1 MESHPTGI
9 STAPLCWLLRLF
21 PKRFRDR
28 FGGDLCLAVSDRM
41 AAARTQS
48 LWAAVRLFVAE
59 FWGLLVSAARMRFAS
74 RPRTTISAAPR
85 GPDGPRR
92 KDLLMQSL
100 IQDIRYG
107 LRSFAR
113 NPGFTAVVVGT
124 LALGIGANTAVF
136 SVVNGVL
143 LKPLPYEQPDRLVS
157 VYTRFL
163 PESGFD
169 FNQFSLD
176 PREFQDYR
184 EQSESMEVVG
194 FYWTGSTTLTGVD
207 ERAEELRTTAVS
219 AGVFRALRVSPL
231 LGRAFID
238 DDNAPN
244 APAVAILEYD
254 FWQTR
259 FGGDP
264 GVVGR
269 TIFLSRRP
277 VEVIGVMPEGFDFGT
292 RDLAMWRPATIDP
305 AIPATRRSSHYGYGI
320 ARLAPGVTLEAAEA
334 EMTTLMAGWRD
345 EFPNIHTGHFLF
357 LMPLVEDVVG
367 NITQPLLLLMGAV
380 VFVLLIVCAN
390 VANLVLARGEN
401 RGTELAIRTAMG
413 AGRARVAQQLVTEG
427 VLLALAGGAL
437 GILLAVRGVPFMLA
451 LGGTAI
457 PRSSGVALDLPVLVF
472 GAALTGL
479 AGVLFGIIPA
489 WHVGGTD
496 LQSALKDGS
505 RGSSDGGTRMTFR
518 RILVGA
524 EFALSV
530 LLVIGAGLLV
540 RSFGE
545 LLKVDPG
552 FRTQGT
558 FVARVS
564 LPSQAYPDDEQVLSF
579 YTGLLERVRALPGV
593 TSAGTSTWLPLQGSS
608 VNDFEIE
615 GREPRSQGD
624 LARNGIF
631 VAAGP
636 SFFETM
642 GMTLERGRL
651 IEERDRLGTTSV
663 VLINEKLASEFWRE
677 EDPLGERI
685 RMVGLGEE
693 WATIVGIVGNVRG
706 DGFAQDPDGAYFLA
720 AAQTPA
726 TMGSARRTMWL
737 TVRTDLA
744 PLTLARPIEAIIS
757 ELDSNLPLTRIQT
770 VTDLVNR
777 SMAQPK
783 FTMVLL
789 GAFAT
794 LAMMLAAVG
803 IYSVMSY
810 SVARRNREIGIRMA
824 LGAAGQD
831 VLRMVVREA
840 MGPALIG
847 LGIGAAAALG
857 VTRLMSSLLY
867 GVSPADPTTFGSV
880 AVIFVGVAL
889 VSCAIPAL
897 RATRVDPM
905 ESMRTE

>member
-1 MESHPTGI
+1 MESNPTNRA
-9 STAPLCWLLRLF
+9 TVPLRWLLRLF
-21 PKRFRDR
+21 PKPFSD
-28 FGGDLCLAVSDRM
+28 FYGADLCLAVSDRM
-41 AAARTQS
+41 AATRTHS
-48 LWAAVRLFVAE
+48 LWAAVRLYVAE
-59 FWGLLVSAARMRFAS
+59 FWGLSVSAARMHVAS
-74 RPRTTISAAPR
+74 RPPAKQTSAAPR

-92 KDLLMQSL
+92 KDQLMQSL
-100 IQDIRYG
+100 RQDILYG

-143 LKPLPYEQPDRLVS
+143 LKPLPFEQPDRLVS

-169 FNQFSLD
+169 FNSFALD

-184 EQSESMEVVG
+184 EQSRSMEEMG
-194 FYWTGSTTLTGVD
+194 FYWTGSTTLTGIGD
-207 ERAEELRTTAVS
+207 RAEELRITAVS

-231 LGRAFID
+231 LGRAFVD
-238 DDNAPN
+238 DDNVPN

-264 GVVGR
+264 AVVGR

-277 VEVIGVMPEGFDFGT
+277 VEVVGVMPEGFDFGT
-292 RDLAMWRPATIDP
+292 RDLAMWQPATIDP
-305 AIPATRRSSHYGYGI
+305 TIPPTRRMSHYGTGI

-334 EMTTLMAGWRD
+334 EMKTLMAGWRE
-345 EFPNIHTGHFLF
+345 EFPDVHTGHFLF
-357 LMPLVEDVVG
+357 LLPLVEDVVG
-367 NITQPLLLLMGAV
+367 DIKQPLFLLMGAV

-390 VANLVLARGEN
+390 VANIVLARGEN
-401 RGTELAIRTAMG
+401 RGTELAIRTALG

-427 VLLALAGGAL
+427 VLLALLGGTL
-437 GILLAVRGVPFMLA
+437 GVLLAVWGVPFMLA

-457 PRSSGVALDLPVLVF
+457 PRSSTVALDLPVLAF
-472 GAALTGL
+472 GAALTGM

-496 LQSALKDGS
+496 VQGALKDGG
-505 RGSSDGGTRMTFR
+505 RGSSDGGARMTFR
-518 RILVGA
+518 RILVGT

-540 RSFGE
+540 RSFAE
-545 LLKVDPG
+545 LLNVDPG
-552 FRTQGT
+552 FRTEGT
-558 FVARVS
+558 MVARVS
-564 LPSQAYPDDEQVLSF
+564 LPSQAYPDDDNVLGF

-593 TSAGTSTWLPLQGSS
+593 TSAATSVWLPMQGAS
-608 VNDFEIE
+608 VLDFQIE
-615 GREPRSQGD
+615 GREPRGQGE
-624 LARNGIF
+624 LARNGTF
-631 VAAGP
+631 VVADGA
-636 SFFETM
+636 FFETI
-642 GMTLERGRL
+642 GMLLKRGRVFDDS
-651 IEERDRLGTTSV
+651 DRMGTTPV
-663 VLINEKLASEFWRE
+663 ALINEKLASEFWPN
-677 EDPLGERI
+677 EDPIGTRMRLGQS
-685 RMVGLGEE
+685 E
-693 WATIVGIVGNVRG
+693 WSTIVGIVGDVRG
-706 DGFAQDPDGAYFLA
+706 GGLGHEPDGAYFLP
-720 AAQTPA
+720 AAQAPA
-726 TMGSARRTMWL
+726 SVGSAMRTMWL

-757 ELDSNLPLTRIQT
+757 ELDSNLPLTRIQSIA
-770 VTDLVNR
+770 DIVNR
-777 SMAQPK
+777 SVAQPK

-803 IYSVMSY
+803 IYGVMSY

-824 LGAAGQD
+824 LGAAGQH

-867 GVSPADPTTFGSV
+867 GVSPADPITFASV
-880 AVIFVGVAL
+880 AATLIGVAL

>member
-1 MESHPTGI
+1 MESHPTGM
-9 STAPLCWLLRLF
+9 STVPLRWLLRLF
-21 PKRFRDR
+21 PKPFRER
-28 FGGDLCLAVSDRM
+28 YGADLCLAVSDRM

-59 FWGLLVSAARMRFAS
+59 FWGLSVSAARMRFAS
-74 RPRTTISAAPR
+74 RPSTIISPAPR
-85 GPDGPRR
+85 GPHGPRR
-92 KDLLMQSL
+92 KDVLMQSL

-113 NPGFTAVVVGT
+113 NPGFTAIVVGT

-169 FNQFSLD
+169 FNQFALD

-184 EQSESMEVVG
+184 EQSESMEEVG
-194 FYWTGSTTLTGVD
+194 FYWSGSTTLTGIGD
-207 ERAEELRTTAVS
+207 GAEELRTTAVS
-219 AGVFRALRVSPL
+219 ASVFRTLRVLPL
-231 LGRAFID
+231 LGRAFVD

-259 FGGDP
+259 FGGDAA
-264 GVVGR
+264 VVGR

-277 VEVIGVMPEGFDFGT
+277 VEVVGVMPEGFAFGT

-305 AIPATRRSSHYGYGI
+305 ARPARQRQSHYGAGI
-320 ARLAPGVTLEAAEA
+320 ARLAPGVTLKAAEA
-334 EMTTLMAGWRD
+334 EMMTLMAGWRE
-345 EFPNIHTGHFLF
+345 EFPDIHTGHFLI
-357 LMPLVEDVVG
+357 LLPLVEDVVG

-437 GILLAVRGVPFMLA
+437 GVLLAVQGVPFMLA

-457 PRSSGVALDLPVLVF
+457 PRSSAVALDLPVLVF

-489 WHVGGTD
+489 WRMGGTD
-496 LQSALKDGS
+496 LQSALKDGG

-518 RILVGA
+518 RLLVA
-524 EFALSV
+524 TEFALSV

-545 LLKVDPG
+545 LLNVDPG
-552 FRTQGT
+552 FRTEGT
-558 FVARVS
+558 LVARVS

-579 YTGLLERVRALPGV
+579 YTSLLERVRALPGV
-593 TSAGTSTWLPLQGSS
+593 TSAGTSTWLPLRGSS

-624 LARNGIF
+624 LAQNGIF

-651 IEERDRLGTTSV
+651 IDERDRLGTTSV

-685 RMVGLGEE
+685 RMVGLGE

-744 PLTLARPIEAIIS
+744 PLTLARPIEAIVS

-794 LAMMLAAVG
+794 LAMMLAAIG
-803 IYSVMSY
+803 IYGVMSY
-810 SVARRNREIGIRMA
+810 SVARRNREIGIRIA
-824 LGAAGQD
+824 LGAAGQQ

-857 VTRLMSSLLY
+857 GTRMMSSLLY

>member
-1 MESHPTGI
+1 MESHPTNM
-9 STAPLCWLLRLF
+9 STVPLRWLLRLF
-21 PKRFRDR
+21 PKPFRDR
-28 FGGDLCLAVSDRM
+28 YGADLCLAVSDRM
-41 AAARTQS
+41 AATRTQS

-59 FWGLLVSAARMRFAS
+59 FWGLSVSAARMRFAS
-74 RPRTTISAAPR
+74 RPPNKISAALR

-92 KDLLMQSL
+92 KDVLMQSL
-100 IQDIRYG
+100 IQDIQYG

-157 VYTRFL
+157 MYTRFL

-169 FNQFSLD
+169 FNSFSLD

-184 EQSESMEVVG
+184 EQSESMEEVG
-194 FYWTGSTTLTGVD
+194 FYWSGSTTLTGID
-207 ERAEELRTTAVS
+207 HRAEELRMTAVS

-231 LGRAFID
+231 LGRAFVD

-244 APAVAILEYD
+244 ARAVAILEYD

-277 VEVIGVMPEGFDFGT
+277 VEVVGVMHEGFAFGT
-292 RDLAMWRPATIDP
+292 RDLAMWQPATIDP
-305 AIPATRRSSHYGYGI
+305 TLPATQRLSHYGTGI

-334 EMTTLMAGWRD
+334 EMATLMAGWRE

-367 NITQPLLLLMGAV
+367 NIKQPLLLLMGAV

-390 VANLVLARGEN
+390 VANVVLARGEN

-427 VLLALAGGAL
+427 VLLALLGGAL
-437 GILLAVRGVPFMLA
+437 GILLAMRGVPFMLA
-451 LGGTAI
+451 LGGNAI
-457 PRSSGVALDLPVLVF
+457 PRSSAVALDLPVLVF

-496 LQSALKDGS
+496 LQGALKDGG

-518 RILVGA
+518 RILVGT

-545 LLKVDPG
+545 LLNVDPG
-552 FRTQGT
+552 FRTEGT
-558 FVARVS
+558 LVARVS
-564 LPSQAYPDDEQVLSF
+564 LPSQAYPEDEQVLGF
-579 YTGLLERVRALPGV
+579 YTDLLERVRALPGV
-593 TSAGTSTWLPLQGSS
+593 TSAATSVWLPLQGAS
-608 VNDFEIE
+608 VIDFQIE
-615 GREPRSQGD
+615 GREPRGQGE
-624 LARNGIF
+624 LARNGTF
-631 VAAGP
+631 VVADGA
-636 SFFETM
+636 FFETM
-642 GMTLERGRL
+642 GIALKRGRMYDA
-651 IEERDRLGTTSV
+651 RDRMGTTPV
-663 VLINEKLASEFWRE
+663 ALINEKLASEFWHN
-677 EDPLGERI
+677 EDPIGS
-685 RMVGLGEE
+685 RMRAGRAE
-693 WATIVGIVGNVRG
+693 WATIVGVVGDVRG
-706 DGFAQDPDGAYFLA
+706 GGLGQEPDGAYFLP
-720 AAQTPA
+720 AAQAPA
-726 TMGSARRTMWL
+726 SAGSAMRAMWL

-744 PLTLARPIEAIIS
+744 PLTLARPIEAIVS
-757 ELDSNLPLTRIQT
+757 ELDSDLPLTRIQSIAD
-770 VTDLVNR
+770 VVNR
-777 SMAQPK
+777 SVAQPK

-789 GAFAT
+789 AAFAT

-803 IYSVMSY
+803 IYGVMSY

-824 LGAAGQD
+824 LGAARQH
-831 VLRMVVREA
+831 VLRMVVGEA

-867 GVSPADPTTFGSV
+867 GVSPADPITFASV
-880 AVIFVGVAL
+880 AATLVGVAL
-889 VSCAIPAL
+889 VSSAIPAL